1 MCESMSFL
9 KKKLNGKILLS
20 VVLVLIISGAITA
33 YILLNNDNNKVE
45 QKENNNEVQKNEQQ
59 AKVLLSGNLDYEINS
74 ELNLL
79 SLISE
84 DNKVEIISED
94 QTIDTS
100 TLGKKELVIKYKD
113 NGEEKEYKFE
123 INVIDT
129 TTPTIEYESELS
141 TTQGTEIDLLKDVKV
156 SDNSNEEIK
165 ATIEGTYNF
174 DKEGTYNLKYVA
186 VDSSNNKIE
195 KEFVL
200 KVNKKR
206 TTSTNNSTSSNK
218 QNTTTNTTKPSTN
231 NNSTNTSNNSSKNE
245 TTTTTPTETPKVE
258 ETKPTITQEQIN
270 SKINELNNKYG
281 TNGVYKVVNSYPSA
295 SSYENYIPKEYKNY
309 IGLTMV
315 YGDAYTE
322 YWYENNTMKYEY
334 KANLVRN
341 DLSHGFHGWGQQDD
355 QKLWAIALDPNFQS
369 CITNSDGTKTC
380 PQGILKTQ
388 TLKFALIVYK
398 SK

>member
-1 MCESMSFL
+1 MSFL

-20 VVLVLIISGAITA
+20 VVLVLIISGGITA

-84 DNKVEIISED
+84 DNKAEIISED

-129 TTPTIEYESELS
+129 TKPTIEYESELS

-200 KVNKKR
+200 KVNKKK
-206 TTSTNNSTSSNK
+206 TTSTNNSTSSNI

-258 ETKPTITQEQIN
+258 ETTTTITQEQITA
-270 SKINELNNKYG
+270 KINELNNKYKIG
-281 TNGVYKVVNSYPSA
+281 TGRVVVSSYPSE
-295 SSYENYIPKEYKNY
+295 SLYESYIPTEYKNY
-309 IGLTMV
+309 IKLQMQ
-315 YGDAYTE
+315 YGEGWTE
-322 YWYENNTMKYEY
+322 YWYEDGIMKYEH
-334 KANLVRN
+334 KANLVKN
-341 DLSHGFHGWGQQDD
+341 DLGGGFVGWGQADD
-355 QKLWAIALDPNFQS
+355 QRLWAIALDPNFQS
-369 CITNSDGTKTC
+369 CTTNSDGTKTC
-380 PQGILKTQ
+380 PQGKLKT
-388 TLKFALIVYK
+388 TTYKFAFIVYRAK
-398 SK
+398 

>member
-1 MCESMSFL
+1 MSFL

-20 VVLVLIISGAITA
+20 VVLVLIISGGITA

-84 DNKVEIISED
+84 DNKAEIISED

-129 TTPTIEYESELS
+129 TKPTIEYESELS

-200 KVNKKR
+200 KVNKKK
-206 TTSTNNSTSSNK
+206 TTSTNNSTSSNI

-258 ETKPTITQEQIN
+258 ETTTTITQEQIN
-270 SKINELNNKYG
+270 AKITELNNKYKL
-281 TNGVYKVVNSYPSA
+281 NGSIVSSYPSE
-295 SSYENYIPKEYKNY
+295 SLYESYIPAEYKNH
-309 IGLTMV
+309 IRLIMR
-315 YGDAYTE
+315 YGDAWTE
-322 YWYENNTMKYEY
+322 YWYENEVMKYEY
-334 KANLVRN
+334 KANLIRN
-341 DLSHGFHGWGQQDD
+341 DFNHGFQGWD
-355 QKLWAIALDPNFQS
+355 QSADQRLWAVALDTNFQS
-369 CITNSDGTKTC
+369 CTTNSDGTKTC
-380 PQGILKTQ
+380 PQGKLKT
-388 TLKFALIVYK
+388 TTYKFAIIVYK
-398 SK
+398 AK